1 MSTEFYK
8 IVKIFLFRKRISAR
22 CFCERRSQK
31 TRDIRRIWREFM
43 RMHKFCAS
51 RSVCPECKAIRTV
64 NVLPYSVCVIHAMAA
79 DTGSCAGSFYSSS
92 ITDIDNYMVN
102 LTVFRIKDQITRC
115 CFTHWNLHSIL
126 RLCSRCSRKTDPE
139 LCIYML
145 CKTGTVCSV
154 NRIGS
159 TPYIRV
165 TDKLQC
171 IIDQRLTGRILHR
184 CFFHRFECIV
194 AYFIIFRCNFL
205 CRKSTYG
212 FRILSCIGIGFAFS
226 AASSPISRYS
236 LFTNPRTSPDSTYTH
251 SLFLLAST

>member
-1 MSTEFYK
+1 M
-8 IVKIFLFRKRISAR
+8 I
-22 CFCERRSQK
+22 
-31 TRDIRRIWREFM
+31 
-43 RMHKFCAS
+43 
-51 RSVCPECKAIRTV
+51 
-64 NVLPYSVCVIHAMAA
+64 
-79 DTGSCAGSFYSSS
+79 
-92 ITDIDNYMVN
+92 N
-102 LTVFRIKDQITRC
+102 LSVFRIEDQVSRC
-115 CFTHWNLHSIL
+115 CFADRDFHSVL

-212 FRILSCIGIGFAFS
+212 FRILSCIGIGFCFFRCFVTHQQIFALYKS
-226 AASSPISRYS
+226 
-236 LFTNPRTSPDSTYTH
+236 TNVTGFHIYP
-251 SLFLLAST
+251 FFVLACQYIANLILR